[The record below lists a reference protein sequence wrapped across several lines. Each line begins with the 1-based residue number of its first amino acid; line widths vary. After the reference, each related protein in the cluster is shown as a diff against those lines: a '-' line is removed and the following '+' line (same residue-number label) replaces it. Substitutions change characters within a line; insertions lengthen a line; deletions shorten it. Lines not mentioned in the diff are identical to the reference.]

1 MSETKR
7 KSYTD
12 LNVELLEKEKQKK
25 QVKKPDRYRVI
36 LINDDYTPQEF
47 VVYVLA
53 IVFRKTMEES
63 RQIMWKAHT
72 EGSAV
77 CGVYSLDIAR
87 TKVQEVHK
95 LADEAGH
102 PLQCQ
107 LAKEE

>member
-12 LNVELLEKEKQKK
+12 FNVELLEKEKQKK
-25 QVKKPDRYRVI
+25 QVKKPNRYQVI

-53 IVFRKTMEES
+53 VVFRKSMEES

-87 TKVQEVHK
+87 TKVEDVHR

>member
-12 LNVELLEKEKQKK
+12 FNVELLEKEKQKK
-25 QVKKPDRYRVI
+25 QLKKPNRFKVI

-53 IVFRKTMEES
+53 VVFRKSMEES

-87 TKVQEVHK
+87 TKVEEVHK

>member
-12 LNVELLEKEKQKK
+12 FNVELLEKEKQKK
-25 QVKKPDRYRVI
+25 QVKKPNRYQVI

-53 IVFRKTMEES
+53 VVFRKSMEES

-87 TKVQEVHK
+87 TKVEDVHR
-95 LADEAGH
+95 LADDAGH

>member
-1 MSETKR
+1 MSETSR

-12 LNVELLEKEKQKK
+12 FNVELLEKEKQKK
-25 QVKKPDRYRVI
+25 QLKKPNRFKVI

-53 IVFRKTMEES
+53 VVFRKSMEES

-87 TKVQEVHK
+87 TKVEEVHK

>member
-1 MSETKR
+1 MSETNR

-12 LNVELLEKEKQKK
+12 FNVELLEKEKQKK
-25 QVKKPDRYRVI
+25 QLKKPNRFKVI

-53 IVFRKTMEES
+53 VVFRKSMEES

-87 TKVQEVHK
+87 TKVEEVHK

>member
-12 LNVELLEKEKQKK
+12 FNVELLEKEKQKK
-25 QVKKPDRYRVI
+25 QVKKPNRYQVI

-53 IVFRKTMEES
+53 IVFRKSMEES

-87 TKVQEVHK
+87 TKVEDVHR
-95 LADEAGH
+95 LADDAGH

>member
-12 LNVELLEKEKQKK
+12 FNVELLEKEKQKK
-25 QVKKPDRYRVI
+25 QLKKPDRYKVI
-36 LINDDYTPQEF
+36 LVNDDYTPQEF
-47 VVYVLA
+47 VVYVLT
-53 IVFRKTMEES
+53 IVFRRSMEES

-72 EGSAV
+72 EGTAV

-87 TKVQEVHK
+87 TKVGEVHK
-95 LADEAGH
+95 LADDAGH

>member
-12 LNVELLEKEKQKK
+12 FNVELLEKEKQKK
-25 QVKKPDRYRVI
+25 QVKKPNRYQVI

-53 IVFRKTMEES
+53 IVFRKSMEES

-87 TKVQEVHK
+87 TKVQDVHR

>member
-12 LNVELLEKEKQKK
+12 FNVELLEKEKQKK
-25 QVKKPDRYRVI
+25 HFKKPNRFKVI

-53 IVFRKTMEES
+53 VVFRKSMEES

-87 TKVQEVHK
+87 TKVEEVHK